1 METLPSIWRTEVLHA
16 LSVHLPLT
24 SLILATLFFLT
35 TLVIK
40 KSWISKASGA
50 LLIIGTIGA
59 WISMLTGD
67 AADGI
72 VSRSLCDP
80 TILKAHENFATI
92 TTILF
97 TVASVVYILSSFID
111 WGIRLKKLFKV
122 IIGLLLIAG
131 TAFLMYVGHLGAS
144 LVYQQGAGT
153 HQPGEDCSAFRK

>member
-16 LSVHLPLT
+16 LSVHLPLV
-24 SLILATLFFLT
+24 SLMLATLFFLVA
-35 TLVIK
+35 LILK
-40 KSWISKASGA
+40 KFWLKKASGA

-59 WISMLTGD
+59 WITMLTGD

-80 TILKAHENFATI
+80 TVLKTHENFASL

-97 TVASVVYILSSFID
+97 TVASVVYILQALID
-111 WGIRLKKLFKV
+111 WGVKIKLIFHV
-122 IIGLLLIAG
+122 IMGLLMVVG
-131 TAFLMYVGHLGAS
+131 TVTLMYVGHLGAS

-153 HQPGEDCSAFRK
+153 HQPSEDCSEF